1 VSIGFALGA
10 TLVAWSLLT
19 LVARVTTA
27 GGRPRAT
34 RDGNGLGPEPPA
46 VVSLL
51 LNGWRPAGQGAAATL
66 LDLAARGHVR
76 LVAGRDGEL
85 RCRVPGVEP
94 PDALAPFEQLLRGRV
109 GGRLA
114 GGTAPA
120 SAVLPDHADE
130 DGRRWY
136 QAFDAAVIAEARR
149 LGLARDRLPRAARW
163 SLRAAAA
170 VPAALLGWLVAS
182 LATVTSPGL
191 LPELV
196 GFVGWVGLCALVPN
210 GLRGTAAGRVA
221 AGRWLAVRAELL
233 ADPRRI
239 DRVAPSDAPLDRRL
253 AWAAALGAAPEA
265 VAALTP
271 AGPRLAWSSAG
282 GRWRRIAVGRRVR
295 RQSPTAPPGPLAVAL
310 AGLLP
315 LVLLGAVGLW
325 LLAVA
330 PSITGLLLLLAL
342 LAAWLAAIVVAALA
356 RRRHAVAAARHRVV
370 AGQVVRRWADTDG
383 SGYLAVDDGQGGD
396 AVVWAVDPAQHER
409 FPPGSAVRLTLDRNG
424 RLVDITGSRAPSA
437 P

>member
-1 VSIGFALGA
+1 VSIAFALGA
-10 TLVAWSLLT
+10 TLVAWSLLA
-19 LVARVTTA
+19 LVTRVTTA

-34 RDGNGLGPEPPA
+34 RAGNGLGPEPPA
-46 VVSLL
+46 VAGLL
-51 LNGWRPAGQGAAATL
+51 LNGWRPAHDGAAATL

-76 LVAGRDGEL
+76 LTDRPDGEL

-94 PDALAPFEQLLRGRV
+94 PDTLAPFEQLLRGRV

-114 GGTAPA
+114 GGAAPA
-120 SAVLPDHADE
+120 GAVLPDHADE

-149 LGLARDRLPRAARW
+149 LGVVRDRLPRAARW

-191 LPELV
+191 LPEFV
-196 GFVGWVGLCALVPN
+196 GFVGWMGLCALVPR
-210 GLRGTAAGRVA
+210 GLRGTAAGRAA
-221 AGRWLAVRAELL
+221 AGRWLAVRADVL

-239 DRVAPSDAPLDRRL
+239 NRVAPSDGPLDRRL

-271 AGPRLAWSSAG
+271 AEPRLAWSSAG
-282 GRWRRIAVGRRVR
+282 GSWRRIAVGRRVR
-295 RQSPTAPPGPLAVAL
+295 GRSPAAPPGPLLVGL

-325 LLAVA
+325 LLALS
-330 PSITGLLLLLAL
+330 PSIPGLLLLLAL
-342 LAAWLAAIVVAALA
+342 LAAWVAAIVVSALA
-356 RRRHAVAAARHRVV
+356 GRRHAAATARHRTVT
-370 AGQVVRRWADTDG
+370 GQVVRRWADTDG

-409 FPPGSAVRLTLDRNG
+409 FPPGSAVRLTLDRGG
-424 RLVDITGSRAPSA
+424 RLVDITGSRAPGAS
-437 P
+437 